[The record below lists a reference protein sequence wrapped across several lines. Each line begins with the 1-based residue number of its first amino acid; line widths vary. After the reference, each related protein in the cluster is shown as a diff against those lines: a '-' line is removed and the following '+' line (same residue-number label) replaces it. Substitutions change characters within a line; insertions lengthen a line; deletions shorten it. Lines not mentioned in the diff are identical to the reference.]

1 MDITE
6 QNIYYLVSRLLDE
19 FDAIEKS
26 YTKKLLEDGYSVT
39 APQLEIL
46 RAVGENPQIS
56 LGELAILTR
65 LHITTV
71 EGYAN
76 RLSRKGFLTK
86 KKDIED
92 SRRVIVALTTN
103 GEQIMKAVPLGCRT
117 KLFEELERL
126 PIEDKEEIYRVLK
139 KLVFMMR

>member
-6 QNIYYLVSRLLDE
+6 ENIYYLISRLLDE

-39 APQLEIL
+39 ASQLEIL
-46 RAVGENPQIS
+46 KAVGENPGIS
-56 LGELAILTR
+56 LSELAILTR

-76 RLSRKGFLTK
+76 RLSRKGFLSK
-86 KKDIED
+86 KKDPGD
-92 SRRVIVALTTN
+92 SRRVIVTLTNN
-103 GEQIMKAVPLGCRT
+103 GEQILKAAPLGCRT
-117 KLFEELERL
+117 KLFEELGRL
-126 PIEDKEEIYRVLK
+126 SIEEKEEIYRALK
-139 KLVFMMR
+139 KVVFMMR

>member
-6 QNIYYLVSRLLDE
+6 ENIYYLISRLLDD
-19 FDAIEKS
+19 FDSIEKS

-56 LGELAILTR
+56 LGELATLTR
-65 LHITTV
+65 LHITTI

-76 RLSRKGFLTK
+76 RLEKKGFLVK
-86 KKDIED
+86 QKDTAD
-92 SRRVIVALTTN
+92 FRRVIVYLTN
-103 GEQIMKAVPLGCRT
+103 EGEQIMKAVPLGYRT
-117 KLFEELERL
+117 KLFEELKRL
-126 PIEDKEEIYRVLK
+126 PILEKEQIYLALK
-139 KLVFMMR
+139 KVVFMMR

>member
-6 QNIYYLVSRLLDE
+6 ENIYYLISRLLDD

-46 RAVGENPQIS
+46 RAVGENPGIS
-56 LGELAILTR
+56 LSELATLTR

-76 RLSRKGFLTK
+76 RLNKKGFLAK
-86 KKDIED
+86 KKDPGD
-92 SRRVIVALTTN
+92 SRRVIVRLAKE

-126 PIEDKEEIYRVLK
+126 SISEKEEIYRALK
-139 KLVFMMR
+139 KVVFMMR

>member
-6 QNIYYLVSRLLDE
+6 ENIYYLISRLLDD
-19 FDAIEKS
+19 FDSIEKS

-56 LGELAILTR
+56 LGELATLTR

-76 RLSRKGFLTK
+76 RLAKKGFLVK
-86 KKDIED
+86 KKDAAD
-92 SRRVIVALTTN
+92 FRRVIVYLTN
-103 GEQIMKAVPLGCRT
+103 QGEQIMKAVPLGYRT
-117 KLFEELERL
+117 KLFEELKRL
-126 PIEDKEEIYRVLK
+126 PLSEKEEIYRALK
-139 KLVFMMR
+139 KVVFMMR

>member
-6 QNIYYLVSRLLDE
+6 ENIYYLISRLLDE

-46 RAVGENPQIS
+46 RAVGENPGIS
-56 LGELAILTR
+56 LGELATLTR

-76 RLSRKGFLTK
+76 RLSTKGFLTK
-86 KKDIED
+86 TKDPAD
-92 SRRVIVALTTN
+92 FRRVVVALTSR
-103 GEQIMKAVPLGCRT
+103 GEQIMKVVPIGCRT
-117 KLFEELERL
+117 KLFEELEGL
-126 PIEDKEEIYRVLK
+126 PIGEKQEIYRVLK

>member
-6 QNIYYLVSRLLDE
+6 ENIYYLISRLLDD
-19 FDAIEKS
+19 FDSIEKS
-26 YTKKLLEDGYSVT
+26 CTKKLLEDGYSVT

-56 LGELAILTR
+56 LGELATLTR

-76 RLSRKGFLTK
+76 RLAKKGFLVK
-86 KKDIED
+86 KKDAAD
-92 SRRVIVALTTN
+92 FRRVIVYLTN
-103 GEQIMKAVPLGCRT
+103 QGEQIMKAVPLGYRT
-117 KLFEELERL
+117 KLFEELKRL
-126 PIEDKEEIYRVLK
+126 PLSEKEEIYRALK
-139 KLVFMMR
+139 KVVFMMR

>member
-6 QNIYYLVSRLLDE
+6 ENIYYLISRLLDD

-26 YTKKLLEDGYSVT
+26 YTKKLLEDGYSIT

-46 RAVGENPQIS
+46 GAVGENPKIS
-56 LGELAILTR
+56 LGELATLTR

-76 RLSRKGFLTK
+76 RLAKKGFLVK
-86 KKDIED
+86 KKDPGD
-92 SRRVIVALTTN
+92 FRRVIVCLTKQ
-103 GEQIMKAVPLGCRT
+103 GEQIMKAAPLGCRT
-117 KLFEELERL
+117 KLFEELGRL
-126 PIEDKEEIYRVLK
+126 PISEKEEIYRVLK
-139 KLVFMMR
+139 RVVFMMR

>member
-6 QNIYYLVSRLLDE
+6 ENIYYLISRLLDD

-26 YTKKLLEDGYSVT
+26 YTRKLLEDGYSVT

-76 RLSRKGFLTK
+76 RLNKKGFLVK
-86 KKDIED
+86 IKDPGD
-92 SRRVIVALTTN
+92 SRRAIVRLTGK

-117 KLFEELERL
+117 KLFEELGRL
-126 PIEDKEEIYRVLK
+126 PIAEKAEIYRVLK
-139 KLVFMMR
+139 KVVFMMR